1 MVYIYKKVTGSNSYF
16 YLRASIRNKQGK
28 IVVKDIAYLGN
39 SLDEVKNALSKL
51 PRYEKEIRKAYK
63 TINNFVESNHYIE
76 KAQDLKLKHDDFL
89 NEKLIDVE
97 ACKLHYNS
105 IFKHKDDI
113 TRREIMKNFIIEFT
127 YNTTSIEGNTINLNE
142 ARNLLQEGRTPKDK
156 TLREI
161 YDIQNTEKA
170 FNFILELLADLD
182 ISHEF
187 IIEIHKRLMENI
199 DMRIGYRMEDNRV
212 VKANFK
218 STPAPYVKTDMDLLL
233 NWFNE
238 KKNKLHPIVLAAI
251 FHHKFEKIHPFMDGN
266 GRTGRLL
273 FNFILLKSGYP
284 PAIILKKNR
293 KAYLQSLRIA
303 DNSLL
308 SGNLKEHYKQ
318 LIDFTTDELSEGYW
332 NLFL

>member
-1 MVYIYKKVTGSNSYF
+1 MVYIYKKVNGSNSYF

-127 YNTTSIEGNTINLNE
+127 YNTTSIEGNTIN
-142 ARNLLQEGRTPKDK
+142 
-156 TLREI
+156 
-161 YDIQNTEKA
+161 
-170 FNFILELLADLD
+170 
-182 ISHEF
+182 
-187 IIEIHKRLMENI
+187 
-199 DMRIGYRMEDNRV
+199 
-212 VKANFK
+212 
-218 STPAPYVKTDMDLLL
+218 
-233 NWFNE
+233 
-238 KKNKLHPIVLAAI
+238 
-251 FHHKFEKIHPFMDGN
+251 
-266 GRTGRLL
+266 
-273 FNFILLKSGYP
+273 
-284 PAIILKKNR
+284 
-293 KAYLQSLRIA
+293 
-303 DNSLL
+303 
-308 SGNLKEHYKQ
+308 
-318 LIDFTTDELSEGYW
+318 
-332 NLFL
+332 